1 MLEDLFRLDGKVI
14 VITGATGL
22 LGRKHA
28 EAVACYGGTPILLD
42 LSQKAVD
49 SFATPQEI
57 ADSAVFLC
65 SDRAGFITGTT
76 LVIDGGQTTKIL

>member
-1 MLEDLFRLDGKVI
+1 MQ
-14 VITGATGL
+14 

-57 ADSAVFLC
+57 ADSAVFFMF
-65 SDRAGFITGTT
+65 R
-76 LVIDGGQTTKIL
+76 